1 MKNIAI
7 LEAKLE
13 ELAFLALIDDAAA
26 DDLIDAL
33 CHELSSLARN
43 EGEERLC
50 KAFEWVVAQRSTMS
64 SADKGS
70 TTRSLVTTAQRYIK
84 EPSGT
89 ILPNELEQA
98 VSPASHADAHAN
110 LDAELLSEFIGQ
122 HTLALDEFEV
132 TLLESA
138 RADGEER
145 RIEIDRHIRSYLH
158 TLKGDAG
165 TVGLVGIEQVAHH
178 IEDIFVQCAPSTMI
192 PLLLEFKEW
201 VHECLRTFTEG
212 KSPRIPAAQ
221 FISHLSNHTEPAS
234 VVVDTKEAATPQS
247 DEAEP
252 YTITGETDIF
262 LEFLGEIEDHLL
274 AIEGILLE
282 EGRVVQGADL
292 DAIFRA
298 MHSIKGGSAY
308 FNLVELIE
316 ISHLSETILDTF
328 RAGKIQL
335 SADTRDLF
343 IVYTGL
349 VRELFGAAKFAWE
362 HDKVMYRSEPVYR
375 YLERA
380 RGSKGDAPSPSRPT
394 PVAKTPEP
402 AKKFTPAE
410 PGAKAEGE
418 KLDVRTFVKVD
429 TTRLDLLIDYIGEM
443 VISSSMLIK
452 NCRDYL
458 PENKSV
464 MSTSHQL
471 EKIARE
477 MQALGTA
484 MRLVPIR
491 GLFQKMSRLVWDTA
505 KKLGKEVNFSMEGEE
520 TELDR
525 TVVERI
531 ADPLMHMVRNAM
543 DHGLEYPDERV
554 KTGKSRA
561 GQVTLSAY
569 HRGGHIHIDL
579 SDDGRGIDPD
589 KIFQKAVEKGIIS
602 AQAKLTTQ
610 EIFQLIFEPGFSTA
624 DKVTD
629 LSGRGVGM
637 DVVRRNIEGLRGR
650 VTISSQV
657 GQGTKFSVELP
668 LTLAIIDGMET
679 AVGRE
684 RFILPTHS
692 IIEFVKPTR
701 AMITTTFGRDEVL
714 NFRGR
719 FLPIVRLHRLFGVGG
734 AKEEIIEGTLVIVES
749 AGETIAV
756 LLDEV
761 LGTYSTMIKTLGEVF
776 RDTCDARGVAGC
788 AILPSGDVGLILDVP
803 TLIELARAVPAL
815 HGDVTSVNHEMLQ

>member
-1 MKNIAI
+1 MTNMVDV
-7 LEAKLE
+7 ETKLE
-13 ELAFLALIDDAAA
+13 ELAFLALIDDTAA

-33 CHELSSLARN
+33 CRELSSLAAK
-43 EGEERLC
+43 GGDERLS
-50 KAFEWVVAQRSTMS
+50 KAFMWLVMQRGES
-64 SADKGS
+64 SAKGEL
-70 TTRSLVTTAQRYIK
+70 TRSLIAAAQRYLR
-84 EPSGT
+84 EPTGT
-89 ILPNELEQA
+89 ILPNELEEASFPRMQEA
-98 VSPASHADAHAN
+98 APAARDSNTD
-110 LDAELLSEFIGQ
+110 LDWELLSEFIGQ
-122 HTLALDEFEV
+122 HALALDDFESS
-132 TLLESA
+132 LLDSA
-138 RADGEER
+138 RSHSDEER
-145 RIEIDRHIRSYLH
+145 GEIDRQIRSYLH

-165 TVGLVGIEQVAHH
+165 TVGLIGIEQVCHH
-178 IEDIFVQCAPSTMI
+178 IEDIFTATAPSQMV

-201 VHECLRTFTEG
+201 VNECLTTFTQG
-212 KSPRIPAAQ
+212 KQPRIPAAQ
-221 FISHLSNHTEPAS
+221 FISHLDRHERVPEKEVAPPRTE
-234 VVVDTKEAATPQS
+234 VQEA
-247 DEAEP
+247 

-262 LEFLGEIEDHLL
+262 VEFLAEIEDHLL
-274 AIEGILLE
+274 AIEAILLNE
-282 EGRVVQGADL
+282 SNVVEGSDL

-316 ISHLSETILDTF
+316 ISHISETHLDGF
-328 RAGKIQL
+328 RTSRTPL
-335 SADTRDLF
+335 SPDTRDLF
-343 IVYTGL
+343 ITYTGL
-349 VRELFGAAKFAWE
+349 VRDLFVSAKSAWE
-362 HDKVMYRSEPVYR
+362 RDKVIYRSDTVYH
-375 YLERA
+375 YLRRLKGSNEKPAAQKPQQRERELPPPPRA
-380 RGSKGDAPSPSRPT
+380 PEAPPRKG
-394 PVAKTPEP
+394 EC
-402 AKKFTPAE
+402 
-410 PGAKAEGE
+410 E
-418 KLDVRTFVKVD
+418 KLDVRSFVKVD
-429 TTRLDLLIDYIGEM
+429 TARLDLLIDYIGEM

-452 NCRDYL
+452 NCRDHL
-458 PENKSV
+458 PHNKSV

-477 MQALGTA
+477 MQALGTS

-543 DHGLEYPDERV
+543 DHGLEYPEEREQAKKPRV
-554 KTGKSRA
+554 

-589 KIFQKAVEKGIIS
+589 RILKKAVEKGLVS
-602 AQAKLTTQ
+602 PQAKLSTQ
-610 EIFQLIFEPGFSTA
+610 EIYQLLFEPGFSTA

-650 VTISSQV
+650 VTISSEV
-657 GQGTKFSVELP
+657 GKGTKFSVELP

-679 AVGRE
+679 AVGTE

-692 IIEFVKPTR
+692 IIEFVRPTR
-701 AMITTTFGRDEVL
+701 TMITKTFGRNEVL
-714 NFRGR
+714 NFRGK
-719 FLPIVRLHRLFGVGG
+719 FLPIVRLHQLFKVEG
-734 AKEEIIEGTLVIVES
+734 AQEDIGEGTIVIVES
-749 AGETIAV
+749 GGETIAV

-803 TLIELARAVPAL
+803 TLIELAQSESLKA
-815 HGDVTSVNHEMLQ
+815 H